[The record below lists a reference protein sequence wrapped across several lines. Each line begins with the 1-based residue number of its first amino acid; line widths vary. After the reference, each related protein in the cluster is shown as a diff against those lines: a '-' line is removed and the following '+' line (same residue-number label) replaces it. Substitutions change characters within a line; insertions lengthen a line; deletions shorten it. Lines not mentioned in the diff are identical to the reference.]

1 MKVFISYGD
10 IADQITA
17 LRLQALAAV
26 NGLTV
31 YVPPA
36 NTRQALLLA
45 PESAQKLKDAEVILG
60 VIGNRLTEAC
70 RLELN
75 TAIASGRA
83 TIVMCYPP
91 VAQQL
96 QQFFGRNL
104 VVIDP
109 ANPDLAEQKI
119 VQYLKAVNA
128 QKNTMIAV
136 LALATLALGL
146 LIFAPAD

>member
-10 IADQITA
+10 IADQITD
-17 LRLQALAAV
+17 LRIQTLAAV

-31 YVPPA
+31 YAPPA
-36 NTRQALLLA
+36 NPRQALLLA

-75 TAIASGRA
+75 TPIASGRA

-96 QQFFGRNL
+96 QQFFGRTL

-109 ANPDLAEQKI
+109 ANPHLAEQKTA
-119 VQYLKAVNA
+119 QYLKAVNA
-128 QKNTMIAV
+128 QQKTMIAL
-136 LALATLALGL
+136 LALATLATVL
-146 LIFAPAD
+146 LIS